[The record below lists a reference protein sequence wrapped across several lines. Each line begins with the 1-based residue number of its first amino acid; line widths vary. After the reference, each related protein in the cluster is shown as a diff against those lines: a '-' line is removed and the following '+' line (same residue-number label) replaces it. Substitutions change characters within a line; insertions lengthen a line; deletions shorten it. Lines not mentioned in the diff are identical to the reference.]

1 MKKAIIWGGAI
12 ILLVGVVFI
21 GGKLAFK
28 PVKFGEIKTV
38 KALNMNLQDL
48 RMELTFEVENPN
60 FFPVTVVDFEFDV
73 WLNNSYIGV
82 VHPVKTF
89 VLPAHT
95 KGLAKIPV
103 SAEYKG
109 NIFEGFLMALE
120 TFDKTETKYKAEGAV
135 KVKALYINKE
145 ISIKKSGVAKMVQAG
160 DTLNIP

>member
-12 ILLVGVVFI
+12 ILLAGIIFI
-21 GGKLAFK
+21 GTKLVFK
-28 PVKFGEIKTV
+28 PVKFGEIQTV

-60 FFPVTVVDFEFDV
+60 FFPVTIVDFEFDV

-82 VHPVKTF
+82 VQPIETF
-89 VLPAHT
+89 NLPART
-95 KGLAKIPV
+95 NGLAKIPV

-120 TFDKTETKYKAEGAV
+120 TFDKTETNYKAEGVV

-145 ISIKKSGVAKMVQAG
+145 INIKKSGVAKMIQAG
-160 DTLNIP
+160 DTINIP